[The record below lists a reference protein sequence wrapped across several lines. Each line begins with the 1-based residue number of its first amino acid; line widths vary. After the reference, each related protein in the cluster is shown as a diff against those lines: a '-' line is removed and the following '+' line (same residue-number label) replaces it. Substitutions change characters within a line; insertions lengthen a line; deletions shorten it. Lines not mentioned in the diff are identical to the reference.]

1 MEVWKSIPGTG
12 ETYEVS
18 DLGRVRSRD
27 RVIFR
32 KDGTS
37 YKAYGHVLK
46 PVPNSTGY
54 MRVQIFKDGRKQ
66 AIFVH
71 RLVAEA
77 FVQNPRD
84 KNCVN
89 HKDFDPKNNAAS
101 NLEWVSHAENMRYSL
116 DRGRFDRTDLWLLN
130 QKRALEEKMGR
141 PIIGTSLKSGKELR
155 YTVLNDCKKDGFQP
169 SCVSN
174 CCNGKRKTH
183 KGYLWRFSEVSV

>member
-1 MEVWKSIPGTG
+1 MEIWKSIPGTG
-12 ETYEVS
+12 EAYEVS
-18 DLGRVRSRD
+18 DLGKVRSKD
-27 RVIFR
+27 RVVFR

-37 YKAYGHVLK
+37 CKACGRVLK
-46 PVPNSTGY
+46 PVPNSVGY
-54 MRVQIFKDGRKQ
+54 MSVQIFKDGHKQ
-66 AIFVH
+66 AVFVH

-77 FVQNPRD
+77 FVQNPRC

-130 QKRALEEKMGR
+130 QKRALEKKMGR
-141 PIIGTSLKSGKELR
+141 PIVGTSLESGQELR
-155 YTVLNDCKKDGFQP
+155 YSVLNDCKKDGFQP